1 LVIAK
6 YEASWQYL
14 SVKHEGIDK
23 KLSKLLDDYSN
34 DRAEHLSFA
43 IIGTFGSGKTQLLY
57 SIHRS
62 ALEKG
67 ILPLYFVAEDLF
79 KKVLKAKNT
88 DENEIF
94 APGDLYELVE
104 EKIVQLKKA
113 LSMKNEAVVRE
124 IMDPRG
130 KISKD
135 VPEVIDALL
144 RGFSDANVES
154 LKVVLLVDELEGQY
168 GILQDKVQTK
178 DRSPLREWLES
189 RSHLKF
195 LAFAPA
201 GIYELGGADRDRV
214 KRIVLPPAD
223 IDYVRQ
229 NLIKDVGQSNACW
242 WLSRGKARQLFKA
255 CEILKEKNS
264 KMEASEAFRL
274 IRDELDTIGQAP
286 TEVPPAVTSEIEPTK
301 IPFLLNLHPIEAEGA
316 KRYVIDAN
324 RLETGELASKLI
336 EAFRLNR
343 DNALLIS
350 EYFKRTVKALSD
362 DEGVTFIRDK
372 DLPELFCL
380 VFDHLLEY
388 EHGSPELSESLG
400 EILNLY
406 EGVRREQAPLYGIVG
421 RLWQLKETT
430 FQLPL
435 TIEEIRKTFP
445 FPTMNPIVKN
455 HIPAEME
462 KKWEGNGLP
471 IWKWAEGDIEIL
483 FFDSERDFA
492 SFHEK
497 DEFLS
502 LALPE
507 NRGVLCLFS
516 TGELLSEKKP
526 LIVWLEKNGKF
537 RFAELPPLLSD
548 FLLSASGEI
557 QGEIPGDLHLCLGAF
572 KESKE
577 DILLSRKSEIY
588 GEAISEMTKSSI
600 PRPQIY
606 YKGILPDAGTIWGKG
621 QMDRDV
627 AVMGLAL
634 AFADLTAQERQLLA
648 ELRDLFRSGKEGRGT
663 GDLNPLMPRGGYIAL
678 SDDMFPRYGKKKDLK
693 DSEPVGRLKGYWR
706 TEEIASLVEL
716 ARILPLDD
724 FLKLQSDEDMSRL
737 LEALWRGVRAEF
749 DTSGLES
756 IIQVF
761 DKDIIPVLED
771 CHGLERKGI
780 SDFGLAGLDFG
791 TTESLVK
798 AKGGFERLRDI
809 GKSVLGDEGSGSIL
823 SRYILKTFMS
833 SLNVQSEARNI
844 GSATNS
850 VKRAM
855 EELATAGGNL
865 EKNFWEYPRATKF
878 IGITEDDVKA
888 LISEKKKMEGTLT
901 LQELESKSRESK
913 SYLEEVSSGLARLD
927 ENLVRLETIFNKV
940 SGSG

>member
-1 LVIAK
+1 
-6 YEASWQYL
+6 
-14 SVKHEGIDK
+14 
-23 KLSKLLDDYSN
+23 
-34 DRAEHLSFA
+34 
-43 IIGTFGSGKTQLLY
+43 
-57 SIHRS
+57 
-62 ALEKG
+62 
-67 ILPLYFVAEDLF
+67 
-79 KKVLKAKNT
+79 
-88 DENEIF
+88 
-94 APGDLYELVE
+94 
-104 EKIVQLKKA
+104 
-113 LSMKNEAVVRE
+113 
-124 IMDPRG
+124 
-130 KISKD
+130 
-135 VPEVIDALL
+135 
-144 RGFSDANVES
+144 
-154 LKVVLLVDELEGQY
+154 
-168 GILQDKVQTK
+168 
-178 DRSPLREWLES
+178 
-189 RSHLKF
+189 
-195 LAFAPA
+195 
-201 GIYELGGADRDRV
+201 
-214 KRIVLPPAD
+214 
-223 IDYVRQ
+223 
-229 NLIKDVGQSNACW
+229 
-242 WLSRGKARQLFKA
+242 
-255 CEILKEKNS
+255 
-264 KMEASEAFRL
+264 
-274 IRDELDTIGQAP
+274 
-286 TEVPPAVTSEIEPTK
+286 
-301 IPFLLNLHPIEAEGA
+301 
-316 KRYVIDAN
+316 
-324 RLETGELASKLI
+324 
-336 EAFRLNR
+336 
-343 DNALLIS
+343 
-350 EYFKRTVKALSD
+350 
-362 DEGVTFIRDK
+362 
-372 DLPELFCL
+372 
-380 VFDHLLEY
+380 
-388 EHGSPELSESLG
+388 
-400 EILNLY
+400 
-406 EGVRREQAPLYGIVG
+406 
-421 RLWQLKETT
+421 
-430 FQLPL
+430 
-435 TIEEIRKTFP
+435 
-445 FPTMNPIVKN
+445 
-455 HIPAEME
+455 
-462 KKWEGNGLP
+462 
-471 IWKWAEGDIEIL
+471 
-483 FFDSERDFA
+483 
-492 SFHEK
+492 
-497 DEFLS
+497 
-502 LALPE
+502 
-507 NRGVLCLFS
+507 
-516 TGELLSEKKP
+516 
-526 LIVWLEKNGKF
+526 
-537 RFAELPPLLSD
+537 
-548 FLLSASGEI
+548 
-557 QGEIPGDLHLCLGAF
+557 
-572 KESKE
+572 
-577 DILLSRKSEIY
+577 
-588 GEAISEMTKSSI
+588 
-600 PRPQIY
+600 
-606 YKGILPDAGTIWGKG
+606 
-621 QMDRDV
+621 MDRDV